1 MSIVFLS
8 LLISLALAKFDVSIT
23 ISQNPLELNFTIS
36 NSLSQPQTFLQWGT
50 PIEGVWTD
58 MFDIR
63 DEQNNRLDYI
73 GKIVLRGVEPIEE
86 EYITIPA
93 GGSISAMVNL
103 GDNYEFLSV
112 GKYIIRVDLPSYCK
126 LQFSTEA
133 KVEVFHL
140 ETIPPRKPIRAPQG
154 YTNCNANQVSYAN
167 AAISGAIS
175 QSARAY
181 NCLNQGCDALYLR
194 WFGTYSQANWNFV
207 SNGYYNINTR
217 LNNYAFNG
225 YCDSGCAANT
235 FAYVYPTDGT
245 LTVYLC
251 ALFFNRPS
259 DRNRVIVHEMSH
271 FRTLCGT
278 QDYTYGTAS
287 CLSLARANPN
297 QASHNAD
304 NVCYFATEA

>member
-1 MSIVFLS
+1 
-8 LLISLALAKFDVSIT
+8 LAQFDVSIT
-23 ISQNPLELNFTIS
+23 VSQNPLELNFTIS
-36 NSLSQPQTFLQWGT
+36 NPLTQSQTFLQWGT

-73 GKIVLRGVEPIEE
+73 GKIVMRGDVPIQE
-86 EYITIPA
+86 EYVTIPA

-112 GKYIIRVDLPSYCK
+112 GKYIISVDLPAYCK
-126 LQFSTEA
+126 LQYSTTD
-133 KVEVFHL
+133 VQVFHL
-140 ETIPPRKPIRAPQG
+140 ETIPPRKPIGAPGGFTGCSAAQI
-154 YTNCNANQVSYAN
+154 SYAN
-167 AAISGAIS
+167 AAITGARS
-175 QSARAY
+175 QSARAFT
-181 NCLNQGCDALYLR
+181 CLNQGCDALYNR
-194 WFGTYSQANWNFV
+194 WFGTYNLNNWNFV
-207 SNGYYNINTR
+207 SIGYRNINNR
-217 LNNYAFNG
+217 LTNYAFNG
-225 YCDSGCAANT
+225 YCDSGCASNV

-251 ALFFNRPS
+251 ALFFNRS
-259 DRNRVIVHEMSH
+259 GDRNRVIVHEMSH

-287 CLSLARANPN
+287 CLSLARSNPS